1 MKQTRRQEI
10 LKEKSV
16 SSKMTELLR
25 WIDEWDIEDA
35 ILEKM
40 AEDEITVDE
49 AVEFIGQW
57 FDGWGEADAI
67 YHFYS
72 FGGF

>member
-10 LKEKSV
+10 LKDSTV
-16 SSKMTELLR
+16 SSQMPALLR
-25 WIDEWDIEDA
+25 WVDEWDIEDS
-35 ILEKM
+35 IIEKI
-40 AEDEITVDE
+40 AENDMSE